1 MRKLTCIFAS
11 IIFSLQLFGECVP
24 NIEAHIQSPRRF
36 FHKLFNIAQ
45 SVYPDPK
52 MQMQISF
59 ALIPFGFPSFNGISQ
74 TENALICVYDIEESP
89 TITVALK
96 TEGNK
101 QPLVEQALQGI
112 CTFHNQD
119 GYLIIAYSPQEDT
132 TEYIQSTKKYISD
145 KKISNFAKI
154 KFDKVATK
162 FLFKNNQ
169 SKFLD
174 DIESSILKIDN
185 DLTRIKLSLDFHFKK
200 NSQTEKLVN
209 AVKRD
214 NYAEESAF
222 IPQDCEISAISKI
235 ILPSNFP
242 DLRKNVIEGIFAQD
256 NAEKIKNMYLKN
268 KGTFAMG
275 INLGKNLQITSVGE
289 TAMTQQEFIE
299 LAKNNSQINY
309 GANNSLAIIN
319 NIKNIENKSCV
330 ESYISTLPSQKT
342 YSSIERQYAVSSTNI
357 RDWKESIKKINARDN
372 KKEFTLQKYAF
383 DDSDFILVL
392 NNKSTLKR
400 LLAEL
405 GVKIKEDIKID
416 DTVVSADIGLSKI
429 KLYTSIDL
437 QILKYYC
444 DIYGKTK

>member
-36 FHKLFNIAQ
+36 FYKLFNIAQ
-45 SVYPDPK
+45 SIYPDPK

-59 ALIPFGFPSFNGISQ
+59 ALIPFGYPCFNGISQ
-74 TENALICVYDIEESP
+74 TENALICVYDIEENP

-96 TEGNK
+96 TEGNAK
-101 QPLVEQALQGI
+101 PLIEQALQGV
-112 CTFHNQD
+112 CTFQKEN
-119 GYLIIAYSPQEDT
+119 GYLIIAYSPKGDANR
-132 TEYIQSTKKYISD
+132 YIESTKKFIAD

-169 SKFLD
+169 SKIFD
-174 DIESSILKIDN
+174 DIESGILKIDN
-185 DLTRIKLSLDFHFKK
+185 DLTRIKLSLDFYFKK

-214 NYAEESAF
+214 SCAEESAF

-242 DLRKNVIEGIFAQD
+242 DLRKNVIDGIFAQD

-289 TAMTQQEFIE
+289 TTMTQQEFIE
-299 LAKNNSQINY
+299 IAKNNSQINY
-309 GANNSLAIIN
+309 GPNNSLTIIN
-319 NIKNIENKSCV
+319 NIKNIENNACV
-330 ESYISTLPSQKT
+330 ESYFSAIPTQKT
-342 YSSIERQYAVSSTNI
+342 YSSIASKYAVSSTNI
-357 RDWKESIKKINARDN
+357 DDWKESIKKINAYDN
-372 KKEFTLQKYAF
+372 QKNFSLQKYAS

-405 GVKIKEDIKID
+405 GAKIKEDINID
-416 DTVVSADIGLSKI
+416 NTVVSADIGLGKI
-429 KLYTSIDL
+429 RLYTSIDL

-444 DIYGKTK
+444 DIYGNTK